1 MRAAV
6 IVFITH
12 KGCVDCDEWC
22 SGWDFKILAGLLGVS
37 KDYFESFYS
46 ILELFINDHSLLF
59 RW

>member
-22 SGWDFKILAGLLGVS
+22 SGWDFKILAGLLGCLKIILKV
-37 KDYFESFYS
+37 S
-46 ILELFINDHSLLF
+46 ILFLNYL
-59 RW
+59 